1 MKITRTQRR
10 ITLMTALLLT
20 LAAAFGMSGEEAADA
35 RMVESL
41 ASKPAPSWEETRPS
55 AAQAERVLNLAL
67 PQRQALHWGN
77 KVMFASASWY
87 VPPPPPKPEPPPPPS
102 PPPLS
107 FVFIGKMLA
116 GDQLTVFLNWQN
128 RSLTVKTGDKIDDI
142 YRVDEIR
149 PPQMT
154 LTYLPLD
161 MQQTLY
167 IGELQ

>member
-1 MKITRTQRR
+1 MA
-10 ITLMTALLLT
+10 ALLLT

-35 RMVESL
+35 VVVASL
-41 ASKPAPSWEETRPS
+41 VTKPAPSREEAGAP
-55 AAQAERVLNLAL
+55 AAQGEMTPSLAL
-67 PQRQALHWGN
+67 PQRQPLHLGSRD
-77 KVMFASASWY
+77 MFASASWY
-87 VPPPPPKPEPPPPPS
+87 VPPPPPKPEPPPPPA

-107 FVFIGKMLA
+107 LVFIGKMLE

-128 RSLTVKTGDKIDDI
+128 RSLTVKSGDKIDDI

-154 LTYLPLD
+154 LTYLPLN

-167 IGELQ
+167 IGELK